1 MAKKNNGLVDLAHS
15 SVYGP
20 NNPGQLCTGTI
31 LGTNISPLANAQLG
45 NPKNGKKF
53 FNSLFDSS
61 HASLYGPFNSIG
73 KRGTGFIPDQLGNIP
88 SEITI

>member
-1 MAKKNNGLVDLAHS
+1 MAQKNNGLIDLAHTS
-15 SVYGP
+15 KYGP
-20 NNPGQLCTGTI
+20 SNPGQLGTGTI

-61 HASLYGPFNSIG
+61 HASLFGPFNVPG
-73 KRGTGFIPDQLGNIP
+73 QRGTGISTDVYGNIP
-88 SEITI
+88 REINI